1 MSKDQELLR
10 KVYEAF
16 NARDLDLATSVM
28 HPEVDWPNGW
38 EGGRVHGRDGVRE
51 YWTRQ
56 WAAIDPSV
64 EIVGFET
71 DETGRIVLQVHQV
84 VRDLEGKVLMDG
96 VVAHVYRIEDG
107 LVRSM
112 DIQEASKDPGEG
124 SGGRG
129 GGGEERGIG

>member
-1 MSKDQELLR
+1 MSMTSNQELLQ

-16 NARDLDLATSVM
+16 NQRDLDLATSVM

-64 EIVGFET
+64 EIVGSET

-96 VVAHVYRIEDG
+96 VVEHVYRIEDG

-112 DIQEASKDPGEG
+112 DIRHPSEDSGEDGEG
-124 SGGRG
+124 RG
-129 GGGEERGIG
+129 HG